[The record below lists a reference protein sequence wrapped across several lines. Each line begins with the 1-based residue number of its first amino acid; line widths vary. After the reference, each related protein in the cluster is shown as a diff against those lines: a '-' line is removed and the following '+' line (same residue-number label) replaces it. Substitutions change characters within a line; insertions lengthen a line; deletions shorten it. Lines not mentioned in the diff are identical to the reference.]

1 MSCIGQSASLLPAA
15 GLSAAVVA
23 SDGGRGCR
31 TRQPRSRCRLQ
42 ETRVGLQEG
51 RGPSGPRGPGV
62 AFRHPRSA
70 SFRSLARI
78 GSALARVGGAHPAGL
93 LPAAPPHG
101 PGSRDRAQKGGA
113 RV

>member
-51 RGPSGPRGPGV
+51 RG
-62 AFRHPRSA
+62 AFRASRPGGCLPAPALGVFQVARTHRLGARTRRGSA
-70 SFRSLARI
+70 SCRAAP
-78 GSALARVGGAHPAGL
+78 GSAATWARKSWPGADGR
-93 LPAAPPHG
+93 
-101 PGSRDRAQKGGA
+101 SSC
-113 RV
+113 